1 MSGRGGTSGPT
12 QVPGWVLRANAVI
25 DRLLLVVKVNLL
37 WLLLSLAGLIV
48 LGVAPASV
56 AVAEVLIADRHGAG
70 VRVLPRMWASFRAQ
84 FLRANVRLLP
94 LLIVQAGSASMLWIV
109 LTGGAPGTA
118 MTIVLSGLAVMS
130 LGWSLLSSAMIVAV
144 PRLLRQDL
152 LIAWR
157 LALLLPGALPGRSVL
172 LVLAL
177 TAWTPLC
184 AMLRPLAPLFG
195 AAVAIDLATALLSC
209 RVAGLLEEID
219 GAGSTDG

>member
-130 LGWSLLSSAMIVAV
+130 LGWSLLSSAVIVAV

-152 LIAWR
+152 LITWR

-177 TAWTPLC
+177 TAWTLLC
-184 AMLRPLAPLFG
+184 AMLRPLVPLFG
-195 AAVAIDLATALLSC
+195 AAVAIDLATSLLSC
-209 RVAGLLEEID
+209 RVADLLEEI
-219 GAGSTDG
+219 GRAHV